1 MAIRGDRMTVEQD
14 EILLRKKARRRLVG
28 AVLLTL
34 ILVLSLPLVLEDPS
48 QPLRDGPEIVIPAP
62 TQVEPPRAAT
72 VPDSLPDDSVGEEVL
87 PLEAGAAS
95 SSPAATPAPT
105 QPANPPTPPTSA
117 VPAEPGGGKSPA
129 PVAPTGKA
137 AATSA
142 ASAERSPA
150 SSPASEKPVAAPGV
164 SAKPPAPAARAYLLQ
179 LGLFKERANAD
190 RIASQAAALGLTPV
204 VAETA
209 AGSWRVGV
217 GPYADKAE
225 ALSARDRLRDA
236 GLAVVL
242 KAP

>member
-1 MAIRGDRMTVEQD
+1 MTVEQD

-48 QPLRDGPEIVIPAP
+48 QPLGDGPEIVIPAP
-62 TQVEPPRAAT
+62 NQVEPPRAAT

-87 PLEAGAAS
+87 PLEAGAATAPAPPAP
-95 SSPAATPAPT
+95 SSPAGSAVPTDPVGGRSPAPT
-105 QPANPPTPPTSA
+105 APAGKAATPPAASADRPPTSN
-117 VPAEPGGGKSPA
+117 
-129 PVAPTGKA
+129 
-137 AATSA
+137 AATD
-142 ASAERSPA
+142 
-150 SSPASEKPVAAPGV
+150 KPVAASASP
-164 SAKPPAPAARAYLLQ
+164 AKPAAPVAGGYLLQ

-190 RIASQAAALGLTPV
+190 RTAAQAAALGLTPV

-217 GPYADKAE
+217 GPYAEKAQ
-225 ALSARDRLRDA
+225 ALAARDKLREA
-236 GLAVVL
+236 GMAVVV